1 MIVSCRLDAST
12 CPHGSPV
19 VPPRRADTAIRRAHL
34 NGMDTP
40 TTTPTTPTTT
50 IPLKSPLMPAFALAE
65 HLDAFAE
72 VVERLSD
79 VDYLARPSTGVS
91 GSIGAHVRHCVDHVN
106 ALLDRSAAGEMTYD
120 DRQRDTALEQSRRL
134 AATTLRSLAARVREM
149 APRTSDV
156 PITLWTMLDRR
167 GTRARV
173 RTSLGRELV
182 FVLQHT
188 IHHEAVVAVLLAGRG
203 RVLPGHFG
211 LAPSTP
217 RNQIV
222 ARSVEP
228 EERPLPIAG

>member
-1 MIVSCRLDAST
+1 MPQQA
-12 CPHGSPV
+12 
-19 VPPRRADTAIRRAHL
+19 RRDTSADTASGRAHL

-40 TTTPTTPTTT
+40 TTIPTTVPM
-50 IPLKSPLMPAFALAE
+50 KSPLLPAFALAE
-65 HLDAFAE
+65 HLDALAE
-72 VVERLSD
+72 VVERVSD
-79 VDYLARPSTGVS
+79 LDFLARPSSGVS
-91 GSIGAHVRHCVDHVN
+91 GSVGAHVRHCVDHVL
-106 ALLDRSAAGEMTYD
+106 ALLAHTPDAGMTYD
-120 DRQRDTALEQSRRL
+120 DRQRDTALEQSRPLAAETLRRL
-134 AATTLRSLAARVREM
+134 AVRVREM

-188 IHHEAVVAVLLAGRG
+188 IHHEAVIAVLLASRG
-203 RVLPGHFG
+203 KVLPGHFG

-217 RNQIV
+217 PMPRNRNE
-222 ARSVEP
+222 ARFVEQ

>member
-1 MIVSCRLDAST
+1 VSCRLDAGIRSR
-12 CPHGSPV
+12 GSPQES
-19 VPPRRADTAIRRAHL
+19 DTPISRVHL
-34 NGMDTP
+34 KGMDTP
-40 TTTPTTPTTT
+40 TT

-65 HLDAFAE
+65 HLDAFAD
-72 VVERLSD
+72 VVERLGD
-79 VDYLARPSTGVS
+79 LDYLARPSTGVS
-91 GSIGAHVRHCVDHVN
+91 GSIGAHVRHCVDHVT
-106 ALLDRSAAGEMTYD
+106 ALLDRSVADEMTYD
-120 DRQRDTALEQSRRL
+120 DRQRDTALERNRPL
-134 AATTLRSLAARVREM
+134 AATTLRSLAVRVREM

-167 GTRARV
+167 GTRARI

-217 RNQIV
+217 ATSRNRNE

-228 EERPLPIAG
+228 GERPLPIAG

>member
-1 MIVSCRLDAST
+1 MRVNARPL
-12 CPHGSPV
+12 PQ
-19 VPPRRADTAIRRAHL
+19 ADTAFRRAHL
-34 NGMDTP
+34 NDMDTP
-40 TTTPTTPTTT
+40 TPTTPTPTPM
-50 IPLKSPLMPAFALAE
+50 PLKSPLMPAFALAE

-79 VDYLARPSTGVS
+79 LDYLARPSTGVS
-91 GSIGAHVRHCVDHVN
+91 GSIGAHVRHCVDHVT
-106 ALLDRSAAGEMTYD
+106 ALLDRTAGGEMTYD
-120 DRQRDTALEQSRRL
+120 DRQRDTALEQNRRL
-134 AATTLRSLAARVREM
+134 AVETLRRLAGRVREM

-156 PITLWTMLDRR
+156 LITLWTMLDRR

-188 IHHEAVVAVLLAGRG
+188 IHHEAVVAVLLAGGG

-217 RNQIV
+217 RNRNE